1 VILEG
6 IKSIHTECPH
16 KICVIA
22 HKLVILKVTVPSIF
36 CTFHL
41 KITEFQIPKFI
52 TEKCSLKE
60 ENFSNSFSCW
70 GCFFMSTTQH
80 QVHEGPCHG
89 LKLVVI
95 NFLHDDLLDTQ
106 RAFVPLFSS
115 HNNQQPRRTRRAQQ
129 IHPMHNLSAYLFFLS
144 SAMQILPLLYSWDFA
159 TL

>member
-1 VILEG
+1 
-6 IKSIHTECPH
+6 
-16 KICVIA
+16 
-22 HKLVILKVTVPSIF
+22 
-36 CTFHL
+36 
-41 KITEFQIPKFI
+41 
-52 TEKCSLKE
+52 
-60 ENFSNSFSCW
+60 
-70 GCFFMSTTQH
+70 MSTTQH

-159 TL
+159 TLWFMHVTEPPHACFCFVASISWSLYLKFPFHLSLHISCSCNNHNNIGPQVRVISEHLYQVESA